1 MNSLEVLRFRGSQRC
16 RRDPW
21 ARATHRPWI
30 AEHQLIIKDTHL
42 QKAISNASPAI
53 LGEPKIIKDTH
64 LQKAISNASP
74 AILGEPAPNV
84 TSKHA
89 GAKGM
94 IAQTRG
100 FGLR

>member
-1 MNSLEVLRFRGSQRC
+1 MTLRTRWSPSGAARKMAFLFSGAGLRTEPGLRNAAASPTRKPE
-16 RRDPW
+16 DPKSFE
-21 ARATHRPWI
+21 I
-30 AEHQLIIKDTHL
+30 INEIIKDTHL
-42 QKAISNASPAI
+42 QKALSS
-53 LGEPKIIKDTH
+53 GD
-64 LQKAISNASP
+64 P

>member
-1 MNSLEVLRFRGSQRC
+1 MMA
-16 RRDPW
+16 
-21 ARATHRPWI
+21 ARTSDASTHHAR
-30 AEHQLIIKDTHL
+30 
-42 QKAISNASPAI
+42 
-53 LGEPKIIKDTH
+53 KIIKDTH